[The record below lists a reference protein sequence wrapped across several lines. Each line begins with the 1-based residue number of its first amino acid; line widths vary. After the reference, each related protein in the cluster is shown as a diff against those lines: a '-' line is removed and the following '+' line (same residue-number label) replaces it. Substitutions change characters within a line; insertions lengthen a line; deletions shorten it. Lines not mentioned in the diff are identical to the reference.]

1 MRIGPLE
8 LCSGRELAVLL
19 AEECAHWSQE
29 LDWDF
34 SEVSAAVAAGLD
46 RGGLAGRVVQDDFGP
61 VAYCYYVQESGRTV
75 IGSLFSATRARGT
88 RREEAALA
96 EVLRETQAPGGP
108 ERVECQTLFSTAVG
122 ADAAFAAA
130 GFESR
135 ARRYLVRELKDPRPR
150 TRPARCALR
159 PLRRQDLGLAAEIV
173 HESHLGSLDA
183 ALNLTY
189 ATPQSCRHFVET
201 LVLRS
206 GCGRFDA
213 EASFVAEAGGRTA
226 GVLLASRL
234 SPSNG
239 HICQVSVR
247 PGAQG
252 HGVGMALMLAA
263 LDALGRAGLSRA
275 SLSVTVG
282 NDRALR
288 LYEGLG
294 FELRKAFAAHAWLR
308 PPQQLGLP

>member
-1 MRIGPLE
+1 MRIAPLE

-46 RGGLAGRVVQDDFGP
+46 RGGLAGRVARDDFGP
-61 VAYCYYVQESGRTV
+61 VAYCYYVQEAGRTV
-75 IGSLFSATRARGT
+75 IGSLFSATRARDGGS
-88 RREEAALA
+88 EEAALA
-96 EVLRETQAPGGP
+96 EVLRETQAEDGP
-108 ERVECQTLFSTAVG
+108 ERVECQTLFSTARG

-135 ARRYLVRELKDPRPR
+135 PRRYLMRELKGPLPQAP
-150 TRPARCALR
+150 PAACSLR

-173 HESHLGSLDA
+173 HESHQGTLDA

-213 EASFVAEAGGRTA
+213 ESSFVAEVGGRPT

-247 PGAQG
+247 PAAHGG
-252 HGVGMALMLAA
+252 GVGLRLMLAA
-263 LDALGRAGLSRA
+263 LEALARAGLARA

-294 FELRKAFAAHAWLR
+294 FELRRAFAAHAWLR
-308 PPQQLGLP
+308 PPQRLGLP

>member
-1 MRIGPLE
+1 MAPLDA
-8 LCSGRELAVLL
+8 CSGRDLAVLL
-19 AEECAHWSQE
+19 AEECGHWSQE

-61 VAYCYYVQESGRTV
+61 VAYCYYVQEPGRTV
-75 IGSLFSATRARGT
+75 IGSLFSATRARGSG
-88 RREEAALA
+88 REEAALA

-108 ERVECQTLFSTAVG
+108 DRVECQTLFSTAPG

-135 ARRYLVRELKDPRPR
+135 PRHYLVLDLKRPRPQASAARR
-150 TRPARCALR
+150 TLR
-159 PLRRQDLGLAAEIV
+159 PLRRQDLPLAAEIV
-173 HESHLGSLDA
+173 QESHRGSLDA

-189 ATPQSCRHFVET
+189 ATPRSCRHFVET

-213 EASFVAEAGGRTA
+213 EASFIAEVAGRPE

-247 PGAQG
+247 PSAQG
-252 HGVGMALMLAA
+252 HGVGLALMLAA
-263 LDALGRAGLSRA
+263 LEALARGGLARA

-282 NDRALR
+282 NERAAR
-288 LYEGLG
+288 LYAGLG
-294 FELRKAFAAHAWLR
+294 FELRRGFAAHAWLR
-308 PPQQLGLP
+308 PPQRLGLP